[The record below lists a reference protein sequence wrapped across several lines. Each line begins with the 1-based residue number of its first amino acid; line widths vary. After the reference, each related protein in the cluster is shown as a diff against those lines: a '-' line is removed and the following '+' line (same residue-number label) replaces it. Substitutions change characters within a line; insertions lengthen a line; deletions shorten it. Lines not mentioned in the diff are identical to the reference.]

1 MIKFGTGGW
10 RAIVG
15 DEFIRTNIVKVAQG
29 LSDMMK
35 EEGVG
40 ERGIVIGYDKRF
52 LSDKSS
58 IWMAEVFAGN
68 GISVNYIDKVAPT
81 PLIMY
86 TVKAF
91 NCNYGIAV
99 TASHNPAD
107 YNGIK
112 IFTKGG
118 KDADL
123 PITDKLERYVQRLKE
138 TDITR
143 LSFEEGKEKGVIR
156 VVNPF
161 NDYIDT
167 IMSMIDV
174 EAIRNRELRV
184 LVDPMFG
191 VSKAALQTVLTTAR
205 CEVDV
210 INDKHDTSFG
220 GRMPSPTKETL
231 NKLSNMVYESHYDL
245 GIGTDGDADRL
256 GIIDEQGTYVTPNQV
271 MSMLYYYLLKYKK
284 WEGPVVRNLATTHQL
299 DRIAASYGQEA
310 FEVPVG
316 FKYISQK
323 MQETGAI
330 IGGESSG
337 GLTIKGHIKG
347 KDGIFAAALLVEMIS
362 VTGLKINEMLNAM
375 EEKFGSFEMVE
386 RNLALKEAKK
396 EELVGRIFEQEEM
409 PQFPWAVDRVNDLDG
424 LKIYFENGG
433 WIVARFSGTEPL
445 LRIFAEMKSK
455 ELADQAAEIFMKHF
469 GIEG

>member
-15 DEFIRTNIVKVAQG
+15 DEFIRTNIVKAAQG

-35 EEGVG
+35 EEGVA

-58 IWMAEVFAGN
+58 VWMAEVFAAN

-86 TVKAF
+86 TVKTF
-91 NCNYGIAV
+91 GCNYGIAI

-112 IFTKGG
+112 VFTKGG

-123 PITDKLERYVQRLKE
+123 PITEKLEGYIQELKDA
-138 TDITR
+138 DIKR
-143 LSFEEGKEKGVIR
+143 LSFEEGKERGVIR

-167 IMSMIDV
+167 IISMIDV
-174 EAIRNRELRV
+174 ESIRNRELRV
-184 LVDPMFG
+184 LVDPMYG

-256 GIIDEQGTYVTPNQV
+256 GIIDERGTYVTPNQV
-271 MSMLYYYLLKYKK
+271 MCLLYYYLLRYKK

-299 DRIAASYGQEA
+299 DRIAAAYGQES

-362 VTGLKINEMLNAM
+362 VTGLKINEMLAAM
-375 EEKFGSFEMVE
+375 EEEFGSFEMVE
-386 RNLALKEAKK
+386 RNLGLKEEKK
-396 EELVGRIFEQEEM
+396 EELVQRIFEAREM
-409 PQFPWAVDRVNDLDG
+409 PEFPWAVDRVSDLDG

-433 WIVARFSGTEPL
+433 WVVARFSGTEPL
-445 LRIFAEMKSK
+445 LRIFSEM
-455 ELADQAAEIFMKHF
+455 ETTEMADQAAEVFMAHF

>member
-15 DEFIRTNIVKVAQG
+15 DEFIKSNIVKVAQG
-29 LSDMMK
+29 LSDMMHD
-35 EEGVG
+35 EGVA
-40 ERGIVIGYDKRF
+40 EHGIVIGYDKRF

-58 IWMAEVFAGN
+58 VWMSEVFAAN

-86 TVKAF
+86 TVKTF
-91 NCNYGIAV
+91 GSNYGVAI

-123 PITDKLERYVQRLKE
+123 PVTEKLETYIGKLDSRDVNS
-138 TDITR
+138 
-143 LSFEEGKEKGVIR
+143 LSFEEGKARGVIR
-156 VVNPF
+156 TVNPF

-167 IMSMIDV
+167 IISMIDV

-184 LVDPMFG
+184 LVDPMYG

-256 GIIDEQGTYVTPNQV
+256 GIIDEAGTYVTPNQV
-271 MSMLYYYLLKYKK
+271 MSLLYYYLLKYKK
-284 WEGPVVRNLATTHQL
+284 WEGAVVRNLATTHML
-299 DRIAASYGQEA
+299 DRIAEHFGQEA
-310 FEVPVG
+310 YEVPVG

-362 VTGLKINEMLNAM
+362 VTGLKIKEMLVAM
-375 EEKFGSFEMVE
+375 EKEFGSFEMVE
-386 RNLALKEAKK
+386 RNLALRSEKK
-396 EELVGRIFEQEEM
+396 EELMRRIFQEREM
-409 PQFPWAVDRVNDLDG
+409 PDLGLAVERVSDLDG

-433 WIVARFSGTEPL
+433 WLAARFSGTEPL
-445 LRIFAEMKSK
+445 LRIFAEMGQES
-455 ELADQAAEIFMKHF
+455 EADQVADTFMAHF
-469 GIEG
+469 GIEV